1 MISTE
6 NWWKYILGAGI
17 PLLWVLWLFSY
28 ATQLGPSPFEGDI
41 KVIIPKDSGFSEIQR
56 ILAENGIIQD
66 DVRFRLL
73 ARMRGVGRQIRAGEY
88 KFSTSES
95 PWGILAD
102 LKQGRKMVW
111 QPVTFPEGLTM
122 NQLAD
127 ILAQKGLT
135 PQRENFLNLA
145 RDPAYINSLG
155 LTTTSL
161 EGYLFPD
168 TYNLSA
174 GMDEAAII
182 GKMVKQTLAVFDELA
197 ARKNNTQNLSRH
209 EILILASIVE
219 KEVADTKERPLVA
232 AVFMNRLR
240 QGMPLQADP
249 TVIYGLSSFNGDLT
263 REDLKKP
270 SPYNT
275 YLNRGLPPGPIAN
288 PGRAS
293 IAAALAPASEP
304 YLYFVSKNDGTHYFS
319 TTLAQHNEAVD
330 KFQRSQ
336 KF

>member
-17 PLLWVLWLFSY
+17 PLLWVLWLLSY
-28 ATQLGPSPFEGDI
+28 ATQPGPSPFEGDL

-56 ILAENGIIQD
+56 ILAEKGIIQD

-88 KFSTSES
+88 SFPTTES

-102 LKQGRKMVW
+102 LKQGKKMVW

-122 NQLAD
+122 YQLAD

-135 PQRENFLNLA
+135 TQRENFLNLT
-145 RDPAYINSLG
+145 RDPAYIGTLG
-155 LTTTSL
+155 LATTSL

-182 GKMVKQTLAVFDELA
+182 GKMVKQTLTVFDELA
-197 ARKNNTQNLSRH
+197 VRKNNTRNLSRH
-209 EILILASIVE
+209 ETLILASIVE
-219 KEVADTKERPLVA
+219 KEVADPKERPLVA
-232 AVFMNRLR
+232 AVFLNRLR

-263 REDLKKP
+263 REDLKKS

-293 IAAALAPASEP
+293 IAAALAPADEP

-319 TTLAQHNEAVD
+319 TTLAQHNEAVE